1 MYSGAWPRL
10 GVSRKVLEKV
20 RRAGVT
26 RERGVLG
33 STVYAGNSTCRWLWA
48 PPGLALPQTVGV
60 RQWGSG
66 MGRGP
71 MGSSCL

>member
-10 GVSRKVLEKV
+10 GVSRKVLEEV
-20 RRAGVT
+20 RGAGVT

-33 STVYAGNSTCRWLWA
+33 SPVYAGNSTCRWLWA
-48 PPGLALPQTVGV
+48 PPGLALLSL
-60 RQWGSG
+60 RQWGAG
-66 MGRGP
+66 MGSGL